1 VSARVPFALLG
12 VVLLVG
18 SGTIVGTLQTP
29 AATDPDVDRAMDRA
43 SAETQSAL
51 REAAITAARAAAR
64 EPVTVRADTAY
75 GRVLNRSSAF
85 RDALRIRLYLRAR
98 QSLGTLSERR
108 GSVRIQASLPAVE
121 RPADLRAA
129 KRRVRVERAG
139 PGGTAMRVRI
149 EGVTLTASRGGRVVG
164 TRTVSPTLV
173 VPTPTLAVHDR
184 VRRFERRLD
193 AGPLDPGLGRR
204 LTARLYPVV
213 WARGYAQYGGTPI
226 ENVLANR
233 HVALFTNSGILALQR
248 DIFGHS
254 DPVGRRAFRL
264 ATADAALTDLLAGTD
279 FAATETLQRAHEE
292 VGLTPAPTD
301 ALDAAGGVT
310 PSVRPNETVTVG
322 IGDTA
327 ARAFVDSEAVL
338 DRTLRETYAARVALK
353 QRVRHLGTR
362 QVREPRAPGPGWGI
376 VRSSTRTAVR
386 VRDREPGPPHA
397 ARGTGTHVL
406 GVHGRTVVRTH
417 TTTYRWRGPKSET
430 TTTTGRTIER
440 SAVTLTLVGN
450 HTQGPAPTRP
460 VALVH
465 ERGGP
470 FDGPNLADVRG
481 LAYDRLV
488 ASRGGL
494 DRLAE
499 RATGGTSVARAA
511 VVRGERPP
519 GLEAWVYAD
528 IADLRER
535 ARNVSMTTTRG
546 ELATYQSNP
555 PAALAGKLRAR
566 RAALVDVPE
575 TYPNVAQ
582 RARVAART
590 EYVDRLID
598 VLDRRGRARQANI
611 ASLRERLSD
620 PGRAGDPIERLR
632 EGYERR
638 GRRDP
643 PGRLGG
649 LRMRVDAEPAYLTRS
664 ALDHEAVNS
673 IAPGTE
679 EHPLVTRNRNVAA
692 VPYGDAVDALVGALL
707 GPDTTRLR
715 TAAQVLRTVERTNSS
730 VGVDQSVLE
739 RQVRAGTAR
748 GLAAA
753 RATLAEFDVGDGAS
767 RRAAVVDATSSWDTP
782 AARALA
788 VTNGSAADAIHAA
801 ALDRWAE
808 DLSDRS
814 RDLLALRLRVAV
826 HEATT
831 SGAAR
836 PTEPAVNGTT
846 RDVRTE
852 LRERLASE
860 AGDALSNATAE
871 GVGRSLA
878 RLPAGLPVAP
888 APGFWYATV
897 NLWRVE
903 IAGEF
908 PRFTVRVPRGTPDRP
923 GAQLH
928 YVRETAVV
936 RFDVDGDGSPER
948 VGNTTR
954 VSFQTGT
961 EVAIA
966 VPPGPQGVGDVDGE
980 ADETSPGWPD
990 PGPSRS
996 GADSK

>member
-1 VSARVPFALLG
+1 VTARVPFALLG

-18 SGTIVGTLQTP
+18 SATVVGTLQTP

-51 REAAITAARAAAR
+51 REAAIAAARDAAR

-75 GRVLNRSSAF
+75 GRVLNRSSPF
-85 RDALRIRLYLRAR
+85 RDALRIRVYLRAR
-98 QSLGTLSERR
+98 ESLDALSERR
-108 GSVRIQASLPAVE
+108 GAVRVQASLPAVE
-121 RPADLRAA
+121 SPSDLRAA
-129 KRRVRVERAG
+129 KRRVHVERAG
-139 PGGTAMRVRI
+139 PHGTAMRVRI
-149 EGVTLTASRGGRVVG
+149 EGVTLTATRGGRVVG
-164 TRTVSPTLV
+164 TRTAAPTLV

-184 VRRFERRLD
+184 VRRFERRLN

-213 WARGYAQYGGTPI
+213 WARGYAQYGGAPI
-226 ENVLANR
+226 GNVLANR
-233 HVALFTNSGILALQR
+233 HVALFTNSGVLALQR
-248 DIFGHS
+248 DVFGHS
-254 DPVGRRAFRL
+254 DPVGRRALHL
-264 ATADAALTDLLAGTD
+264 ASADAALTDLLAGTD
-279 FAATETLQRAHEE
+279 FAATESLDRARGEID
-292 VGLTPAPTD
+292 LAPAP
-301 ALDAAGGVT
+301 AGMLDTAGNVD
-310 PSVRPNETVTVG
+310 PAVRPNETITVG
-322 IGDTA
+322 INDTA

-338 DRTLRETYAARVALK
+338 DRTLRETYGARVRLK

-376 VRSSTRTAVR
+376 FRSSTRTAVR
-386 VRDREPGPPHA
+386 VRDRDPGPPHA
-397 ARGTGTHVL
+397 ARGIGTHVL

-417 TTTYRWRGPKSET
+417 TTTYWWRGPRGGT
-430 TTTTGRTIER
+430 RTTTGRTVER
-440 SAVTLTLVGN
+440 SAVTFTLVGN
-450 HTQGPAPTRP
+450 HTRGPAPARP

-465 ERGGP
+465 EPGGP
-470 FDGPNLADVRG
+470 FDGPNLADVRD

-499 RATGGTSVARAA
+499 RATGDTSVAATE
-511 VVRGERPP
+511 VVHGERPP
-519 GLEAWVYAD
+519 ELEAWVYAD
-528 IADLRER
+528 LADLRER
-535 ARNVSMTTTRG
+535 VRNVSMTTTRG

-555 PAALAGKLRAR
+555 PAALAEKLRAR
-566 RAALVDVPE
+566 RAALIDVPG

-590 EYVDRLID
+590 EYVDRLIG
-598 VLDRRGRARQANI
+598 VLDRRGRARRANV
-611 ASLRERLSD
+611 ASLRDRLSD
-620 PGRAGDPIERLR
+620 PGRAGDPIERLQL
-632 EGYERR
+632 GYERR

-643 PGRLGG
+643 PGGLGG

-664 ALDHEAVNS
+664 ALGHDAVDP

-679 EHPLVTRNRNVAA
+679 EHPLVARNRNVAA
-692 VPYGDAVDALVGALL
+692 VPYGDAVDALVGKLL

-715 TAAQVLRTVERTNSS
+715 TAAQVLRAVERTNGST
-730 VGVDQSVLE
+730 GVDRAALE

-753 RATLAEFDVGDGAS
+753 RATLAEFDLGNRGS
-767 RRAAVVDATSSWDTP
+767 RRAVVADAASRWDTP
-782 AARALA
+782 ATRALA
-788 VTNGSAADAIHAA
+788 VTNGSVADAIHAA
-801 ALDRWAE
+801 AVDRWAG

-814 RDLLALRLRVAV
+814 RDLLALRLRYDL

-831 SGAAR
+831 AEAAR
-836 PTEPAVNGTT
+836 PAEPAVNGTT
-846 RDVRTE
+846 GDLQDE
-852 LRERLASE
+852 LRERLAIG
-860 AGDALSNATAE
+860 AGDALSNATADRL
-871 GVGRSLA
+871 GRSLA
-878 RLPAGLPVAP
+878 RLPAGMPVAP

-903 IAGEF
+903 VAGEF

-928 YVRETAVV
+928 YVRETGTV
-936 RFDVDGDGSPER
+936 RLDVDGDGTAER

-954 VSFQTGT
+954 VSFRTGT
-961 EVAIA
+961 EVAVA

-980 ADETSPGWPD
+980 TDETSPGWPE
-990 PGPSRS
+990 PGPPQP
-996 GADSK
+996 GADGK